1 MSTYRLCPSR
11 PVPGGHPRQALG
23 RLAAV
28 FFLFRLLGPL
38 GLLGLLAGPAAAQ
51 VRRAVVVGIN
61 NYAVEP
67 RTDRTKNLD
76 GAVNDAEAMVETL
89 RTFHGFKATDIH
101 LLTDQQATRSRIL
114 KELQEHL
121 IDPAQPGDISLFFFA
136 GHGSYQENS
145 KSREVDHRDETIVPA
160 DANRG
165 VADIR
170 DKELA
175 RLFNRVLDRKAG
187 LVAIFDSCHSGSIS
201 RGIGDEGKLRF
212 AVPRAAPAGGT
223 GAADD
228 VGGPP
233 PEERGALILAATQD
247 QQPAQERFIKGQP
260 RGRFTSAL
268 QQILNTSSPGEAVES
283 LFLRLRALM
292 QAGGSVQEP
301 ALASTKERRHKT
313 LWGTAASEHGA
324 RPRVAVASVSAG
336 AVVLQA
342 GYAVG
347 LGGGAALRSVG
358 GTPVQLQVT
367 EVLGPTTS
375 KATVRAGSA
384 SGVKPG
390 DLFEIESFG
399 APYLEPLRVFL
410 GVAPP
415 RRAELDA
422 LLKALA
428 PLRAPSGVALV
439 ADPTETTPTHTLLW
453 LGGQWVVRDA
463 KRHEQALG
471 AQPTV
476 AQVRKAVSP
485 TEGGPPVRLF
495 LSVPLPAEALA
506 TLPLGKPG
514 SSRSVEVTPEPSR
527 ADYWLVGRAGASKPE
542 FAWVLP
548 GADKDSRPG
557 VPLRSEWV
565 GLGEGLSAALLDA
578 ALRLARLKT
587 WQTLDTPPGGRFPY
601 RLQLQN
607 LQTKQLVP
615 PGTPVRSGETYRPV
629 LLASGPVANVQPRYV
644 YLFALDSSGGSSL
657 LVPGPGMLAGENLVP
672 DSRDGGA
679 APMLIPIGQGFAVS
693 PPFGTDT
700 LVLLAS
706 ATALPDP
713 SVLVIKPL
721 HRGVQAA
728 SPCQN
733 PLECLIFGINED
745 QTRSSQSAPA
755 DWSIERLV
763 VHSVER

>member
-1 MSTYRLCPSR
+1 MSIYTLGKLCPR
-11 PVPGGHPRQALG
+11 RCKLG
-23 RLAAV
+23 WLTGVVCLLVLLAA
-28 FFLFRLLGPL
+28 
-38 GLLGLLAGPAAAQ
+38 PAAAQ
-51 VRRAVVVGIN
+51 VRRAVIVGIN
-61 NYAVEP
+61 NYAVDP

-89 RTFHGFKATDIH
+89 RTFHGFKAADIH
-101 LLTDQQATRSRIL
+101 LVTDQQATRSRIL

-121 IDPAQPGDISLFFFA
+121 IDPAQPGDLSLFFFA
-136 GHGSYQENS
+136 GHGSYQENK
-145 KSREVDHRDETIVPA
+145 KSREVDKRDETIVPA

-212 AVPRAAPAGGT
+212 AVPRAAPAGGEGT
-223 GAADD
+223 ADD
-228 VGGPP
+228 QVAVS
-233 PEERGALILAATQD
+233 PEERGALFLAATQD

-268 QQILNTSSPGEAVES
+268 QQILNTSAPGEAVDS

-301 ALASTKERRHKT
+301 ALASTKERRQKT

-324 RPRVAVASVSAG
+324 RPRVAVGSVSG
-336 AVVLQA
+336 GTVQLQA

-347 LGGGAALRSVG
+347 LGSGAALRSVG
-358 GTPVQLQVT
+358 GAAVQLQVT
-367 EVLGPTTS
+367 EVLGPTTC

-384 SGVKPG
+384 SAVKPG

-399 APYLEPLRVFL
+399 TPYLEPLRVFV

-415 RRAELDA
+415 RRAELEA
-422 LLKALA
+422 FIKALA
-428 PLRAPSGVALV
+428 PLRAPGGVTFTS
-439 ADPTETTPTHTLLW
+439 DPTEASPTHTLLW
-453 LGGQWVVRDA
+453 LGGQWVLRDLQ
-463 KRHEQALG
+463 RHDQALG
-471 AQPTV
+471 AQPTL
-476 AQVRKAVSP
+476 AQLRKALGS
-485 TEGGPPVRLF
+485 GGPPVRLF
-495 LSVPLPAEALA
+495 VSLPLPAEQLA
-506 TLPLGKPG
+506 ALPLGKPG
-514 SSRSVEVTPEPSR
+514 SSKSVEVTPEPSR
-527 ADYWLVGRAGASKPE
+527 ADYWLVGRVGASRPE

-565 GLGEGLSAALLDA
+565 GLGEGSFGAALGDA

-587 WQTLDTPPGGRFPY
+587 WQTIDTPPGDRFPY

-607 LQTKQLVP
+607 LQTKQFVP
-615 PGTPVRSGETYRPV
+615 PGTPVRNGETYRPV
-629 LLASGPVANVQPRYV
+629 LLASGAVASVQPRYV
-644 YLFALDSSGGSSL
+644 YLFALDSNGGSSL

-672 DSRDGGA
+672 DARDGAA
-679 APMLIPIGQGFAVS
+679 APKLIPIGQGFAVS

-728 SPCQN
+728 EPCQD
-733 PLECLIFGINED
+733 PLECLIFGINEG
-745 QTRSSQSAPA
+745 QTRGGQAAPA
-755 DWSIERLV
+755 DWSVERLI

>member
-1 MSTYRLCPSR
+1 MSTHRLYSRCPSCPLKGR
-11 PVPGGHPRQALG
+11 YVRQAAR
-23 RLAAV
+23 RLAGV
-28 FFLFRLLGPL
+28 CWLL
-38 GLLGLLAGPAAAQ
+38 GLLGLFGLPAAAAQ
-51 VRRAVVVGIN
+51 VRRAVVIGIN

-89 RTFHGFKATDIH
+89 RTFHGFKAADIH
-101 LLTDQQATRSRIL
+101 LVTDQQATRSRIL

-121 IDPAQPGDISLFFFA
+121 IDPAQPGDLSLFFFA
-136 GHGSYQENS
+136 GHGSYQENA

-201 RGIGDEGKLRF
+201 RGVGDEGKLRF
-212 AVPRAAPAGGT
+212 AVPRAAPAGG
-223 GAADD
+223 GGADD
-228 VGGPP
+228 AGVTP

-268 QQILNTSSPGEAVES
+268 QQILNTSSPGEAVDS

-301 ALASTKERRHKT
+301 ALASTKERRQKT

-324 RPRVAVASVSAG
+324 RPRIAVGSVSAG
-336 AVVLQA
+336 VVVLQA

-358 GTPVQLQVT
+358 GTPVQLQVS
-367 EVLGPTTS
+367 EVLGPTTC
-375 KATVRAGSA
+375 KATVRTGNAGS
-384 SGVKPG
+384 VKPG

-399 APYLEPLRVFL
+399 TPYLEPLRVFL

-415 RRAELDA
+415 RRAEVDA
-422 LLKALA
+422 FIKALA
-428 PLRAPSGVALV
+428 PLRTQSGVTLV
-439 ADPTETTPTHTLLW
+439 TDPTETTPTHTLLW

-463 KRHEQALG
+463 QRHEQALG
-471 AQPTV
+471 AQPTA
-476 AQVRKAVSP
+476 AQVGKAVRP

-495 LSVPLPAEALA
+495 VSVPLPAEALA
-506 TLPLGKPG
+506 ALPLGKPG
-514 SSRSVEVTPEPSR
+514 SSKSVEVTPEPRR
-527 ADYWLVGRAGASKPE
+527 ADYWLVGRVGASKPE

-548 GADKDSRPG
+548 GADKESRPG

-565 GLGEGLSAALLDA
+565 GLGEGAAVVDA

-587 WQTLDTPPGGRFPY
+587 WQTLETPPGGRFPY

-607 LQTKQLVP
+607 LQTKQFVP
-615 PGTPVRSGETYRPV
+615 PGTPVRNGETYRPV
-629 LLASGPVANVQPRYV
+629 LVASGPVQNVQPRYV
-644 YLFALDSSGGSSL
+644 YLFALDSNGGSSL

-728 SPCQN
+728 SPCVN

-745 QTRSSQSAPA
+745 QTRSNQSAPA
-755 DWSIERLV
+755 DWSIERLI